1 MSEGG
6 IVVPKWVFRWLVNAL
21 ALLAAAALL
30 KGVRVETA
38 LAGLVA
44 AALLGIVNVSIRPV
58 LLLATLPISLLTLGL
73 FTFIIN
79 ALMLMLVAWLVPGF
93 DIDGFW
99 WSVAAAL
106 VLSLVNG
113 IVTWLTPRHWTGRY
127 YY

>member
-1 MSEGG
+1 
-6 IVVPKWVFRWLVNAL
+6 VPRWVFRWLVNAL

-30 KGVRVETA
+30 RGVRVDTA
-38 LAGLVA
+38 LAGFVA
-44 AALLGIVNVSIRPV
+44 AGLLGVVNVSIRPV
-58 LLLATLPISLLTLGL
+58 LILATLPINVLTLGL
-73 FTFIIN
+73 FTFVIN

-106 VLSLVNG
+106 VLSVVNTV
-113 IVTWLTPRHWTGRY
+113 VTWLTPRHWTGRY

>member
-30 KGVRVETA
+30 NGVRVETA

-58 LLLATLPISLLTLGL
+58 LILATLPISLLTLGL

>member
-1 MSEGG
+1 M
-6 IVVPKWVFRWLVNAL
+6 PRWVFRWLVNAL

-30 KGVRVETA
+30 EGVRVDTVV
-38 LAGLVA
+38 AGVIA
-44 AALLGIVNVSIRPV
+44 AALLGIINVSIRPV
-58 LLLATLPISLLTLGL
+58 LILVTLPINVLTLGL

-93 DIDGFW
+93 AIDGFW

-106 VLSLVNG
+106 VLSVVNAM
-113 IVTWLTPRHWTGRY
+113 VTWLTPYHWTGRY

>member
-1 MSEGG
+1 M
-6 IVVPKWVFRWLVNAL
+6 PRWMFRWLVNAL

-30 KGVRVETA
+30 AGVRVETA
-38 LAGLVA
+38 LAGIVA

-58 LLLATLPISLLTLGL
+58 LILATLPINILTFGL
-73 FTFIIN
+73 FTFVIN

-106 VLSLVNG
+106 VLSIVNG
-113 IVTWLTPRHWTGRY
+113 VVTWLTPRTWTGRY

>member
-1 MSEGG
+1 MK
-6 IVVPKWVFRWLVNAL
+6 IVPRWVFRWLVNAL

-30 KGVRVETA
+30 EGVRVDTVV
-38 LAGLVA
+38 AGVIA
-44 AALLGIVNVSIRPV
+44 AALLGIINVSIRPV
-58 LLLATLPISLLTLGL
+58 LILVTLPINVLTLGL

-93 DIDGFW
+93 AIDGFW

-106 VLSLVNG
+106 VLSVVNAM
-113 IVTWLTPRHWTGRY
+113 VTWLTPYHWTGRY

>member
-1 MSEGG
+1 
-6 IVVPKWVFRWLVNAL
+6 VPRWVFRWLVNAL

-30 KGVRVETA
+30 QGVHISDM
-38 LAGLVA
+38 LAGVIA
-44 AALLGIVNVSIRPV
+44 AALLGIGNVSVRPV
-58 LLLATLPISLLTLGL
+58 LILITLPINVLTFGL

-93 DIDGFW
+93 SIDGFW

-106 VLSLVNG
+106 VLSIVNA
-113 IVTWLTPRHWTGRY
+113 IVTWLTPYHWTGRY